1 MTQKKSRGAR
11 LRAVLAQCD
20 ITPFIGIYDV
30 FSVLLASRHCDGK
43 QIMPLDQFLP
53 KLEQVLK
60 KCQSEI
66 QQQACGGHAD
76 ELGTSIML
84 VIEPRKVDMS
94 RAMACNEQSIC
105 WPFNSPTLLT
115 ERRVR

>member
-1 MTQKKSRGAR
+1 M
-11 LRAVLAQCD
+11 LAWCD
-20 ITPFIGIYDV
+20 STPFIGIYDV
-30 FSVLLASRHCDGK
+30 FSALLAPRHFDGK

-60 KCQSEI
+60 TRQSEI
-66 QQQACGGHAD
+66 PQQACGGHTD
-76 ELGTSIML
+76 EPGTSIML